1 MKKLTTTVLMIMTL
15 FMVMT
20 TVTASE
26 DVDVLQMYDK
36 NNDGM
41 IDTDER
47 LILDIDIESGRIT
60 VDESTMAAM
69 FTTDDT
75 IILNDE
81 IQDFAMGDVNDQTP
95 VVESTVA
102 PVVVPVV
109 ESVVDPEP
117 AAPVVPEPVEPEV
130 QNAAPVIGVVGIVG
144 IIVGIIL
151 LAMILRKRG

>member
-1 MKKLTTTVLMIMTL
+1 MKKLTTTVLMIMTV

-20 TVTASE
+20 TITASE

-41 IDTDER
+41 IDADER

-117 AAPVVPEPVEPEV
+117 AAPVVPEPVEPET
-130 QNAAPVIGVVGIVG
+130 QNAAPAIGVVGIVG

>member
-75 IILNDE
+75 IILNAE

-117 AAPVVPEPVEPEV
+117 TTPVVPEPVETEA

-151 LAMILRKRG
+151 FAMILRKRG

>member
-1 MKKLTTTVLMIMTL
+1 MKKLTTTFLMIMTL

-117 AAPVVPEPVEPEV
+117 AESVVPEPVETEA
-130 QNAAPVIGVVGIVG
+130 QNTAPAIGVG